1 LDVID
6 KKLHLLKQNK
16 NKKMKKVLVLA
27 LLITSSIVSAQKMEI
42 VKGDFGFLKGQTA
55 VNVEFDYS
63 NLKLMKENKTEAQY
77 ISDRVADLNEKNK
90 GVGDV
95 WKKKWEGAKI
105 AIWNPKFLELV
116 NIVLV
121 KKKKELSFQED
132 LKSAKYTLIVQAT
145 WIFPGWDAMVMK
157 QPAKVSTNLKFVET
171 ENRSNVLLEITT
183 DEAPGDQWGNNFSN
197 ESRIGEGF
205 AKTGKSLAGYI
216 LKNTK

>member
-1 LDVID
+1 LF
-6 KKLHLLKQNK
+6 KQQIK
-16 NKKMKKVLVLA
+16 IKKMKKVLVLA

-42 VKGDFGFLKGQTA
+42 IKGDFGFLNNQTA

-77 ISDRVADLNEKNK
+77 ISDRAADLNEKTK

-132 LKSAKYTLIVQAT
+132 LKSAKYTLIVETT
-145 WIFPGWDAMVMK
+145 WIFPGWDAGVMK

-183 DEAPGDQWGNNFSN
+183 KEAPGDQWGNNFSN

-205 AKTGKSLAGYI
+205 AKTGKSLAGFI

>member
-1 LDVID
+1 
-6 KKLHLLKQNK
+6 
-16 NKKMKKVLVLA
+16 MKKVVVLA

-42 VKGDFGFLKGQTA
+42 IKGDFGFLKDQTA

-132 LKSAKYTLIVQAT
+132 LKSAKYTLIVEAT

-183 DEAPGDQWGNNFSN
+183 KEAPGDQWGNNFSN

>member
-1 LDVID
+1 LF
-6 KKLHLLKQNK
+6 KQQIK
-16 NKKMKKVLVLA
+16 IKKMKKVLVLA
-27 LLITSSIVSAQKMEI
+27 LLITSSIVSAQKMEMI
-42 VKGDFGFLKGQTA
+42 KGDFGFLNNQTA

-77 ISDRVADLNEKNK
+77 ISDRAADLNEKTK

-132 LKSAKYTLIVQAT
+132 LKSAKYTLIVETT
-145 WIFPGWDAMVMK
+145 WIFPGWDAGVMK

-183 DEAPGDQWGNNFSN
+183 KEAPGDQWGNNFSN

-205 AKTGKSLAGYI
+205 AKTGKSLAGFI

>member
-1 LDVID
+1 
-6 KKLHLLKQNK
+6 
-16 NKKMKKVLVLA
+16 MKKVLVLA

-42 VKGDFGFLKGQTA
+42 IKGDFGFLNNQTA

-77 ISDRVADLNEKNK
+77 ISDRAADLNEKTK

-132 LKSAKYTLIVQAT
+132 LKSAKYTLIVETT
-145 WIFPGWDAMVMK
+145 WIFPGWDAGVMK

-183 DEAPGDQWGNNFSN
+183 KEAPGDQWGNNFSN

-205 AKTGKSLAGYI
+205 AKTGKSLAGFI

>member
-1 LDVID
+1 
-6 KKLHLLKQNK
+6 
-16 NKKMKKVLVLA
+16 MKKVVVLA

-42 VKGDFGFLKGQTA
+42 IKGDFGFLNNQTA

-77 ISDRVADLNEKNK
+77 ISDRIADLNEKTK

-105 AIWNPKFLELV
+105 GIWNPKFLELV

-132 LKSAKYTLIVQAT
+132 LKSAKYTLIVEAT
-145 WIFPGWDAMVMK
+145 WIFPGWDAGVMK

-171 ENRSNVLLEITT
+171 ENRSNVVLEITT
-183 DEAPGDQWGNNFSN
+183 KEAPGDQWGNNFSN

-205 AKTGKSLAGYI
+205 AKTGKSLAGFI

>member
-1 LDVID
+1 
-6 KKLHLLKQNK
+6 
-16 NKKMKKVLVLA
+16 MKKVLVLA
-27 LLITSSIVSAQKMEI
+27 LLITSSIVSAQKMEMI
-42 VKGDFGFLKGQTA
+42 KGDFGFLNNQTA

-77 ISDRVADLNEKNK
+77 ISDRAADLNEKTK

-132 LKSAKYTLIVQAT
+132 LKSAKYTLIVETT
-145 WIFPGWDAMVMK
+145 WIFPGWDAGVMK

-183 DEAPGDQWGNNFSN
+183 KEAPGDQWGNNFSN

-205 AKTGKSLAGYI
+205 AKTGKSLAGFI

>member
-1 LDVID
+1 
-6 KKLHLLKQNK
+6 
-16 NKKMKKVLVLA
+16 MKKVLVLA

-42 VKGDFGFLKGQTA
+42 IKGDFGFLNNQTA

-63 NLKLMKENKTEAQY
+63 NLKLMQENKTEAQY
-77 ISDRVADLNEKNK
+77 ISDRAADLNEKTK

-132 LKSAKYTLIVQAT
+132 LKSAKYTLIVETA
-145 WIFPGWDAMVMK
+145 WIFPGWDAGVMK

-205 AKTGKSLAGYI
+205 AKTGKSLAGFI